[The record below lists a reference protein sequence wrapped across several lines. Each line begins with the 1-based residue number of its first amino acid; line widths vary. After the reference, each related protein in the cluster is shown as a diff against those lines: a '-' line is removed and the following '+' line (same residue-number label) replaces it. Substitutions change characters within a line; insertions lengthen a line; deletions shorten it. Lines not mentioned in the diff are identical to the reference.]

1 MIKKIAATFLL
12 ISVSFVFS
20 GYTKE
25 KRANTK
31 IPERIV
37 SLSPA
42 GTEIICALDAMDQL
56 AARTDFCD
64 YPPEVSK
71 LPSAGGFD
79 GKIISLETVLSFN
92 PDFVYLAEGMHD
104 HLLPLLKQNGIS
116 YYISNA
122 NSVESV
128 IEEIL
133 EIGKITGHFE
143 KAKKLTAGIEQEL
156 NDLRKKYENTEPV
169 SVYWE
174 VWNPPY
180 MSVGK
185 DSFINELIE
194 YAGGKNIF
202 SEIAQ
207 AYPVVSEEKIFSAKP
222 EVIIIPDHVSDGIK
236 SVKKRE
242 GWKEIPAVKNNRIFE
257 MDSDLVSRP
266 SPRIAETAE
275 VIAKALHE

>member
-1 MIKKIAATFLL
+1 MIKKIATAFLFIAISL
-12 ISVSFVFS
+12 IFS
-20 GYTKE
+20 GCTKE
-25 KRANTK
+25 KQRNVK

-42 GTEIICALDAMDQL
+42 GTEIICALDAMNQL
-56 AARTDFCD
+56 VARTDFCD

-79 GKIISLETVLSFN
+79 GKIISLETVLSFE
-92 PDFVYLAEGMHD
+92 PDFVYLAEGIHD

-116 YYISNA
+116 YYLSNA

-128 IEEIL
+128 INEIL
-133 EIGKITGHFE
+133 EVGKITGHYE
-143 KAKKLTAGIEQEL
+143 KAKKLTAGIEQKL
-156 NDLRKKYENTEPV
+156 NELRKNYENTKPV

-202 SEIAQ
+202 SDLAQ
-207 AYPVVSEEKIFSAKP
+207 PYPIVSEENIFAAKP
-222 EVIIIPDHVSDGIK
+222 DVIIIPDHVSDGIK
-236 SVKKRE
+236 SVKKRA
-242 GWKEIPAVKNNRIFE
+242 GWEKIPAIKNNRIFE

-275 VIAKALHE
+275 IIAKALHE